1 MFNPKFKVFVVIS
14 AIRNGLLLVIN
25 NSFTKTCLVF
35 FNSKLK
41 VFQICSI
48 RHAQKSTLNII

>member
-25 NSFTKTCLVF
+25 NSFSKTCLAF
-35 FNSKLK
+35 HSKLK
-41 VFQICSI
+41 VLQICSI
-48 RHAQKSTLNII
+48 RHGQKSTLNII